1 LSIGQTHFQ
10 YEKLVSI
17 LDVLSD
23 ADALKILEAAKKG
36 FRSGKGIIK
45 ELNLTPRK
53 YYRTLKELNQVGIV
67 LSSGDEYRL
76 TPLGELLHRMLLDDL
91 VGVLQT
97 NQDLLATMQN
107 IGSKSEFIVIDDYKN
122 LISFLVAAIE
132 KSKSEILLATKYL
145 DLAVIQSIVY
155 ALERNVKL
163 KTITSTEVDFSAFIK
178 LVGGF
183 LRNIRPSLI
192 KFSIGG
198 DNNYRSGNVPL
209 SFVVI
214 DDKIALFEIPNKQFK
229 MAFVSNNKNTVKHL
243 SGLFLEL
250 WNQSQKLHV
259 PSW

>member
-1 LSIGQTHFQ
+1 MSTWQSHFQ

-23 ADALKILEAAKKG
+23 ADALRILDEAKKG
-36 FRSGKGIIK
+36 FRSGKGVIK

-53 YYRTLKELNQVGIV
+53 YYRNLKELNHVGIIV
-67 LSSGDEYRL
+67 SSGDEYRL

-91 VGVLQT
+91 AGVLQT
-97 NQDLLATMQN
+97 NQDLSQTMPN
-107 IGSKSEFIVIDDYKN
+107 IGSRSEVIVIDDYKN
-122 LISFLVAAIE
+122 LISCLVTAIE
-132 KSKSEILLATKYL
+132 KSKSEILLATRYL

-163 KTITSTEVDFSAFIK
+163 KTITSAEVDFSAFIK
-178 LVGGF
+178 LAGGF
-183 LRNIRPSLI
+183 LRNIRPNLI

-198 DNNYRSGNVPL
+198 DSNYRSGDVPL

-214 DDKIALFEIPNKQFK
+214 DDEIAIFEIPTKHFRT
-229 MAFVSNNKNTVKHL
+229 AFVSNNKKTVKIL

-259 PSW
+259 ASL